1 MSDFKPLRL
10 AFMGSPEFSVATLRA
25 LIDAGHEVVCVYAQ
39 PPKPAGRGQKERP
52 CPVHAE
58 AERLGIPARTPKSLR
73 DANVQSDFADLQLD
87 AAIVVAYGLIL
98 PREILEAPRLGCLNV
113 HASLL
118 PRWRGA
124 APIQRAIM
132 AGDTET
138 GVGIMKMDE
147 GLDTGDV
154 LAEARTPIA
163 DDETASSLHDRL
175 SEMGA
180 SLIVPTLSDYA
191 AGNLNATPQPLEG
204 ITYASK
210 LDRAEGLIDFATPA
224 IEIGRKVRAL
234 NPWPGTWFEHDGTR
248 IKVGAVTVVDNK
260 NEKASAGCV
269 VDDKMTI
276 ACGVGALRP
285 VKLQRPGKGMMD
297 VDAFLRGYA
306 INSGEMLNS

>member
-1 MSDFKPLRL
+1 MSDIKPLRL
-10 AFMGSPEFSVATLRA
+10 AFMGSPEFSVTTLRA
-25 LIDAGHEVVCVYAQ
+25 LIDAGHEIVCVYAQ
-39 PPKPAGRGQKERP
+39 PPKPAGRGQRERP

-58 AERLGIPARTPKSLR
+58 ANRLGIPARIPKSLR
-73 DANVQSDFADLQLD
+73 ADDVKAEFAELNLD

-98 PREILEAPRLGCLNV
+98 PQEVLDAPKLGCLNV

-163 DDETASSLHDRL
+163 DDETASTLHDRL

-180 SLIVPTLSDYA
+180 SLLVPTLSTFA
-191 AGNLNATPQPLEG
+191 AGDLVANAQSTDG
-204 ITYASK
+204 VTYASK
-210 LDRAEGLIDFATPA
+210 LERGEGLFDFQASA
-224 IEIGRKVRAL
+224 AEIERKVRAL
-234 NPWPGTWFEHDGTR
+234 NPWPGTWFEHEGVR
-248 IKVGAVTVVDNK
+248 IKVGAVELQGDTNAEPGTVI
-260 NEKASAGCV
+260 
-269 VDDKMTI
+269 DDALTI
-276 ACGVGALRP
+276 ACGEGAVRP
-285 VKLQRPGKGMMD
+285 VRLQRPGKGMMD
-297 VDAFLRGYA
+297 VDAFLRGYP
-306 INSGEMLNS
+306 IKPGSKLNP

>member
-1 MSDFKPLRL
+1 
-10 AFMGSPEFSVATLRA
+10 MGSPEFSVTTLSA
-25 LIDAGHEVVCVYAQ
+25 LIDAGHEIVCIYAQ

-58 AERLGIPARTPKSLR
+58 ANRLGIPARTPKSLR
-73 DANVQSDFADLQLD
+73 ADDVKAEFAELNLD

-98 PREILEAPRLGCLNV
+98 PQEILDAPKLGCLNV

-138 GVGIMKMDE
+138 GVGIMQMDE

-154 LAEARTPIA
+154 LAEAKTSIA
-163 DDETASSLHDRL
+163 ADETASTLHDRL

-180 SLIVPTLSDYA
+180 SLLVPTLSAYA
-191 AGNLNATPQPLEG
+191 AGDLVATAQSVDG

-210 LDRAEGLIDFATPA
+210 LERGEGLIDFQALA
-224 IEIGRKVRAL
+224 GEIECKVRAL
-234 NPWPGTWFEHDGTR
+234 NPWPGTWFEHEGVR
-248 IKVGAVTVVDNK
+248 IKVGAVELLNDATGEPGKLIDN
-260 NEKASAGCV
+260 ELS
-269 VDDKMTI
+269 I
-276 ACGVGALRP
+276 ACGLGAVRPLR
-285 VKLQRPGKGMMD
+285 LQRPGKGMLD
-297 VDAFLRGYA
+297 ADAFLRGYP
-306 INSGEMLNS
+306 IKRGTKLNS

>member
-10 AFMGSPEFSVATLRA
+10 VFMGSPEFSVTTLSA
-25 LIDAGHEVVCVYAQ
+25 LIDAGHEIVCIYAQ

-58 AERLGIPARTPKSLR
+58 ANRLGIPARTPKSLR
-73 DANVQSDFADLQLD
+73 ADDVKAEFAELNLD

-98 PREILEAPRLGCLNV
+98 PQEILDAPKLGCLNV

-138 GVGIMKMDE
+138 GVGIMQMDE

-154 LAEARTPIA
+154 LAEAKTSIA
-163 DDETASSLHDRL
+163 ADETASTLHDRL

-180 SLIVPTLSDYA
+180 SLLVPTLSAYA
-191 AGNLNATPQPLEG
+191 AGDLVATAQSADG

-210 LDRAEGLIDFATPA
+210 LERGEGLIDFQALA
-224 IEIGRKVRAL
+224 GEIECKVRAL
-234 NPWPGTWFEHDGTR
+234 NPWPGTWFEHEGVR
-248 IKVGAVTVVDNK
+248 IKVGAVELLNDATGEPGKLIDN
-260 NEKASAGCV
+260 ELS
-269 VDDKMTI
+269 I
-276 ACGVGALRP
+276 ACGLGAVRPLR
-285 VKLQRPGKGMMD
+285 LQRPGKGMLD
-297 VDAFLRGYA
+297 ADAFLRGYP
-306 INSGEMLNS
+306 IKRGTKLNS

>member
-1 MSDFKPLRL
+1 
-10 AFMGSPEFSVATLRA
+10 MGSPEFSVTTLSA
-25 LIDAGHEVVCVYAQ
+25 LIDAGHEIVCVYAQ

-58 AERLGIPARTPKSLR
+58 ANRLGIPARTPKSLR
-73 DANVQSDFADLQLD
+73 ADDVKAEFAELNLD

-98 PREILEAPRLGCLNV
+98 PQEILDAPKLGCLNL

-138 GVGIMKMDE
+138 GVGIMQMDE

-154 LAEARTPIA
+154 LAEAKTSIA
-163 DDETASSLHDRL
+163 ADETASTLHDRL

-180 SLIVPTLSDYA
+180 SLLVPTLSAYA
-191 AGNLNATPQPLEG
+191 AGDLVATAQSADG

-210 LDRAEGLIDFATPA
+210 LERGEGLIDFQALA
-224 IEIGRKVRAL
+224 GEIECKVRAL
-234 NPWPGTWFEHDGTR
+234 NPWPGTWFEHEGVR
-248 IKVGAVTVVDNK
+248 IKVGAVELLNDATGEPGTLIDN
-260 NEKASAGCV
+260 ELS
-269 VDDKMTI
+269 I
-276 ACGVGALRP
+276 ACGLGAVRP
-285 VKLQRPGKGMMD
+285 VRLQRPGKGMLD
-297 VDAFLRGYA
+297 AGAFLRGYP
-306 INSGEMLNS
+306 IKRGTKLNS

>member
-1 MSDFKPLRL
+1 MSDLKPLRL
-10 AFMGSPEFSVATLRA
+10 AFMGSPEFSVTTLSA
-25 LIDAGHEVVCVYAQ
+25 LIDAGHKIVCVYAQ

-58 AERLGIPARTPKSLR
+58 ANRLGIPARTPKSLR
-73 DANVQSDFADLQLD
+73 ADDVKAELAELNLD

-98 PREILEAPRLGCLNV
+98 PQEILDAPKLGCLNV

-138 GVGIMKMDE
+138 GVGIMQMDE

-154 LAEARTPIA
+154 FAEAKTSIA
-163 DDETASSLHDRL
+163 ADETASTLHDRL

-180 SLIVPTLSDYA
+180 SLLVPTLSAYA
-191 AGNLNATPQPLEG
+191 AGDLVATAQSADG

-210 LDRAEGLIDFATPA
+210 LERGEGLIDFQASA
-224 IEIGRKVRAL
+224 AEIECKVRAL
-234 NPWPGTWFEHDGTR
+234 NPWPGTWFEHEGAR
-248 IKVGAVTVVDNK
+248 IKVGAVELLSDATG
-260 NEKASAGCV
+260 EPGSLI
-269 VDDKMTI
+269 DDELSI
-276 ACGVGALRP
+276 ACGSGAVRP
-285 VKLQRPGKGMMD
+285 VRLQRPGKGMMD
-297 VDAFLRGYA
+297 ANAFLRGYP
-306 INSGEMLNS
+306 INRGTKLNS

>member
-10 AFMGSPEFSVATLRA
+10 AFMGSPEFSVTTLSA
-25 LIDAGHEVVCVYAQ
+25 LIDAGHEIVCVYAQ

-58 AERLGIPARTPKSLR
+58 ANRLGIPARTPKSLR
-73 DANVQSDFADLQLD
+73 ADDVKTEFAELNLD

-98 PREILEAPRLGCLNV
+98 PQEILDAPKLGCLNV

-138 GVGIMKMDE
+138 GVGIMQMDE

-154 LAEARTPIA
+154 LAEAKTSIA
-163 DDETASSLHDRL
+163 ADETASTLHDRL

-180 SLIVPTLSDYA
+180 SLLVPTLSAYA
-191 AGNLNATPQPLEG
+191 AGDLVATAQSADG

-210 LDRAEGLIDFATPA
+210 LERGEGLIDFQALA
-224 IEIGRKVRAL
+224 GEIECRVRAL
-234 NPWPGTWFEHDGTR
+234 NPWPGTWFEHENAR
-248 IKVGAVTVVDNK
+248 IKVGAVELLNDATGEPGTLIDN
-260 NEKASAGCV
+260 ELS
-269 VDDKMTI
+269 I
-276 ACGVGALRP
+276 ACGLGAVRP
-285 VKLQRPGKGMMD
+285 VRLQRPGKGMMD
-297 VDAFLRGYA
+297 ADAFLRGYP
-306 INSGEMLNS
+306 IKRGTKLNS

>member
-10 AFMGSPEFSVATLRA
+10 AFMGSPEFSVTSLGA
-25 LIDAGHEVVCVYAQ
+25 LIDAGHEIVCVYAQ

-58 AERLGIPARTPKSLR
+58 ANRLGIPARTPKSLR
-73 DANVQSDFADLQLD
+73 ADDVKAEFTELNLD

-98 PREILEAPRLGCLNV
+98 PREILDAPKLGCLNV

-154 LAEARTPIA
+154 LAEAKTLITA
-163 DDETASSLHDRL
+163 DETASTLHDRL

-180 SLIVPTLSDYA
+180 SLLVPTLSAYA
-191 AGNLNATPQPLEG
+191 ADGFAATAQSAEG

-210 LDRAEGLIDFATPA
+210 LERGEGLIDFQAPA
-224 IEIGRKVRAL
+224 AEIECKVRAL
-234 NPWPGTWFEHDGTR
+234 NPWPGTWFEHEGVR
-248 IKVGAVTVVDNK
+248 IKVGAVELLNDANG
-260 NEKASAGCV
+260 EPGMLI
-269 VDDKMTI
+269 DDGLLI
-276 ACGVGALRP
+276 ACGSGAVRP
-285 VKLQRPGKGMMD
+285 VRLQRPGKGMMD
-297 VDAFLRGYA
+297 VDAFLRGYP
-306 INSGEMLNS
+306 IKRGSKLNQ